1 MTVTKITRKQLYV
14 AAVQIDQN
22 SSTPPGGTQRTY
34 HAGWN
39 DDLVAQMV
47 GASVPQIRRLRIDIF
62 GQFAVEKKPTTK
74 EKLAA
79 LEDEVAQLRIIAARA
94 PNVGDIIVGSQLAN
108 GGVGVTGAENASQ
121 TAALGAQGE

>member
-1 MTVTKITRKQLYV
+1 MAVTKINRKQLYV

-22 SSTPPGGTQRTY
+22 SSTPAGGAQRTY

-79 LEDEVAQLRIIAARA
+79 LEDEVAQLRIIAARTA
-94 PNVGDIIVGSQLAN
+94 DWPGSE
-108 GGVGVTGAENASQ
+108 VSVTGTENTSQ